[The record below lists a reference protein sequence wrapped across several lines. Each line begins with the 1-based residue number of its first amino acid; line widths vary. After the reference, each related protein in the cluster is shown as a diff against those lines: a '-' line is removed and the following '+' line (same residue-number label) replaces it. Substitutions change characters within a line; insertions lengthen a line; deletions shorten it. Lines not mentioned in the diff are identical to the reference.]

1 MSIPALTLGLPAMV
15 TRPLALEPATRIELY
30 YQYSRDALKAAIA
43 AHDFQM
49 ATGFL
54 SLAVEWSALA
64 SQVQQEQESQADG
77 HSVSEAAVRLAVN
90 NATPREP
97 RPAERQE

>member
-1 MSIPALTLGLPAMV
+1 MRIPAPTLGFPAMV
-15 TRPLALEPATRIELY
+15 TRPLALEPAIRIERY
-30 YQYSRDALKAAIA
+30 YQYSRDALKASIA

-54 SLAVEWSALA
+54 RLAAGWSDLA

-90 NATPREP
+90 NAAPREP